1 MAFAYDVNYTKEN
14 PVELEMIINS
24 SSKNTDIT
32 ISLIFNN

>member
-14 PVELEMIINS
+14 TLELEMIINS